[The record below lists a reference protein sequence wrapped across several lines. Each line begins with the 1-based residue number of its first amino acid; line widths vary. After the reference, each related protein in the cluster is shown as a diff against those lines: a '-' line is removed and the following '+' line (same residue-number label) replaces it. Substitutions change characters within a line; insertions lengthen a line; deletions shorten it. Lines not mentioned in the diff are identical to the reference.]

1 MSETQRVALQ
11 PAYLLHHHPYQDTSR
26 IIELLTRDHGRVG
39 LLARGVRSPRSRL
52 GGILLHFRPLL
63 VSWTGRGELPVLSQA
78 DALAWREDI
87 SGTRLLSGF
96 YMNELLLRLL
106 ARHDPHPGVFDL
118 YANTLN
124 RLYENENLE
133 IVLRLFERDLL
144 IELGLG
150 LNLLYEADTGAPIN
164 VDAWYRVAPHD
175 SPRRLAAAT
184 DGTWDFPGSTLVAL
198 AQGRFD
204 DADDLRHCKRLLRQV
219 LSAHLG
225 DKPLKSRDVL
235 RSLI

>member
-78 DALAWREDI
+78 DALAWREEL

-96 YMNELLLRLL
+96 YLNELLLRLL

-124 RLYENENLE
+124 RLYDNENLE
-133 IVLRLFERDLL
+133 VVLRLFERDLL
-144 IELGLG
+144 RELGFG
-150 LNLLYEADTGAPIN
+150 LELEREAATGAAIE
-164 VDAWYRVAPHD
+164 VDAWYRLAPHEG
-175 SPRRLAAAT
+175 PRRLTAAT
-184 DGTWDFPGSTLVAL
+184 DGAWDVPGSALRAL
-198 AQGRFD
+198 AQGKFD

-219 LSAHLG
+219 LSVHLG

-235 RSLI
+235 RSLT